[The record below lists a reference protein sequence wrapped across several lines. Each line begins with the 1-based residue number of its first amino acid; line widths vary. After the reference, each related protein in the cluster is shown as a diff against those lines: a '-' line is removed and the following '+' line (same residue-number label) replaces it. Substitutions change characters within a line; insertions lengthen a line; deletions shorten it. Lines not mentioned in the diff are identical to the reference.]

1 MNGFG
6 TGALR
11 RRGNKAG
18 VALFVLLPLS
28 AAGCGSGL
36 PARAPSGEPLGVNP
50 YVTSIRIDPRTLK
63 PLEQKKEQ
71 EKERQR
77 NKPGAPDAKA
87 PN

>member
-11 RRGNKAG
+11 GRWSKAG

-28 AAGCGSGL
+28 VAGCGGGL

-50 YVTSIRIDPRTLK
+50 YVTSAKIDPRTLK
-63 PLEQKKEQ
+63 PLEQKREQ

-77 NKPGAPDAKA
+77 NKPGAPAAKA

>member
-1 MNGFG
+1 M
-6 TGALR
+6 
-11 RRGNKAG
+11 
-18 VALFVLLPLS
+18 
-28 AAGCGSGL
+28 
-36 PARAPSGEPLGVNP
+36 GVNP